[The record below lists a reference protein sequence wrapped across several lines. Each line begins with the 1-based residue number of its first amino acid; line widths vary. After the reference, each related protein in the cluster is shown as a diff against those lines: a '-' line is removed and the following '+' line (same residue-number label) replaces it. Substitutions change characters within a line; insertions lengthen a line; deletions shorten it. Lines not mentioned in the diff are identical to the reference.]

1 VRKIWAAGMFSDI
14 GTWVQLIVVG
24 SLVASD
30 SGSALKTGLVA
41 MATIM
46 PPGLCAPI
54 GGLLADRFDRRTV
67 FIAGL
72 TAQALVT
79 SGLALAIASGV
90 RNSWALSGIILVS
103 SAVGS
108 LANPAYS
115 AMLPDLVPPQ
125 ELMAMV
131 ALGIYSWNAGR
142 IVGPL
147 LAAAVGAAVGPA
159 WTVLFNALT
168 FAGMAIAVATV
179 KQRFIPPAT
188 DAIASVRTRFVH
200 GWRTLRSVPGCRSSM
215 GLVILLNLTVAAF
228 MGLIP
233 IYASLEFDGGTGLAG
248 TISATQ
254 GVGAIVGS
262 VGVTMLAPRIGRARL
277 IAGIIP
283 LIVVAYVA
291 YALAPT
297 PLAAAAAAVFL
308 GCGSSGLFVTSFSI
322 AQRDAP
328 DAERGRVLSLVQA
341 SMGGAYGFGVLWIA
355 ALGDATN
362 LRVAFVVAAVL
373 TAVGALGMAR
383 INPGWRPIVDGNE
396 VTSSVTAH
404 PAGTTTDAS
413 TTDASGTA
421 PLR

>member
-1 VRKIWAAGMFSDI
+1 MRRIWGAGMFSDI

-24 SLVASD
+24 SLVASS
-30 SGSALKTGLVA
+30 SGSALQTGLVA

-54 GGLLADRFDRRTV
+54 GGLLADRFDRRKV

-72 TAQALVT
+72 LAQAVVT
-79 SGLALAIASGV
+79 AVLAAVIASGV
-90 RNSWALSGIILVS
+90 RSTLALSGIILVS

-115 AMLPDLVPPQ
+115 SMLPDLVPPE

-131 ALGIYSWNAGR
+131 ALGIYSWNGGR

-147 LAAAVGAAVGPA
+147 LAAGVGAAVGPA
-159 WTVLFNALT
+159 WTVLFNAIT
-168 FAGMAIAVATV
+168 FGLMAAAVATV
-179 KQRFIPPAT
+179 RKPFLPAAV
-188 DAIASVRTRFVH
+188 DVVESVRTRFVH

-215 GLVILLNLTVAAF
+215 ALVVLLNLCVAAF

-233 IYASLEFDGGTGLAG
+233 IYAKLEFEGGTGLAG

-254 GVGAIVGS
+254 GVGAIIGS
-262 VGVTMLAPRIGRARL
+262 VGVTMLAPRIGRSKV
-277 IAGIIP
+277 IAMVIP
-283 LIVVAYVA
+283 LIVVAFTA

-297 PLAAAAAAVFL
+297 PVAAATAAAFL

-341 SMGGAYGFGVLWIA
+341 AMGGSYGLGVLWIS

-362 LRVAFVVAAVL
+362 LRAAFLVSTGVTAVAAIIMSQVN
-373 TAVGALGMAR
+373 R
-383 INPGWRPIVDGNE
+383 QWRTIVDGDE
-396 VTSSVTAH
+396 LAWKVDG
-404 PAGTTTDAS
+404 AGVVDE
-413 TTDASGTA
+413 SGHLTPSA
-421 PLR
+421 GD

>member
-1 VRKIWAAGMFSDI
+1 MFSDI

-24 SLVASD
+24 SLVASS

-54 GGLLADRFDRRTV
+54 GGLLADRFERRTV

-72 TAQALVT
+72 AAQSVVTA
-79 SGLALAIASGV
+79 GLALAIASGV
-90 RNSWALSGIILVS
+90 RDSWALSGIILVS

-115 AMLPDLVPPQ
+115 SMLPDLVPPE

-147 LAAAVGAAVGPA
+147 LAAGVGAVVGPA
-159 WTVLFNALT
+159 WTVLFNAIT

-179 KQRFIPPAT
+179 RQRFRPPAL
-188 DAIASVRTRFVH
+188 DAVASVRTRFVH
-200 GWRTLRSVPGCRSSM
+200 GWRTLRTIPGCRSSM
-215 GLVILLNLTVAAF
+215 GLVVLLNLTVAAF

-262 VGVTMLAPRIGRARL
+262 VGVTVLAPRIGRSRL

-283 LIVVAYVA
+283 LIVVAYTA

-297 PLAAAAAAVFL
+297 PLAAATAAVFL
-308 GCGSSGLFVTSFSI
+308 GCGSSGLFVTSFSL

-341 SMGGAYGFGVLWIA
+341 SMGGAYGLGVLWIA
-355 ALGDATN
+355 ALGDATS
-362 LRVAFVVAAVL
+362 LRVAFVVAACV
-373 TAVGALGMAR
+373 TAVAALTMSR
-383 INPGWRPIVDGNE
+383 VNPAWRPIVDGDE
-396 VTSSVTAH
+396 LAWKLA
-404 PAGTTTDAS
+404 PTD
-413 TTDASGTA
+413 TPTPVSG
-421 PLR
+421 PR